1 MLGRVTTLS
10 DTAKKI
16 RQRHTEMCSILPEVT
31 EMPGKVIKREKNSI
45 LQFQGWCKDVLTEA
59 STRKVNC

>member
-10 DTAKKI
+10 DTAEKI

-31 EMPGKVIKREKNSI
+31 EMPGKVIKKGKKTAYFSSRAGAKM
-45 LQFQGWCKDVLTEA
+45 C
-59 STRKVNC
+59 

>member
-31 EMPGKVIKREKNSI
+31 EMPGKVIKREKTAYFSSRA
-45 LQFQGWCKDVLTEA
+45 GAKMC
-59 STRKVNC
+59 